1 MDRQLH
7 REIGKHLPRRK
18 RNRERERWSTRACR
32 PPPPRRHSVSALKSS
47 PLLILPPPPTLR
59 SSLYLRSPFV
69 PVPKEKDKNLP
80 NSRIMIHQP
89 LGVAQG
95 GQTDIDIQYV
105 GILPRTGASL
115 FIAVVQVL
123 LSNRSGM
130 TDWSNNPHHSLH
142 QPSHPHRIHP
152 FDACMFD
159 AK

>member
-69 PVPKEKDKNLP
+69 PD
-80 NSRIMIHQP
+80 MILIRDGLMP
-89 LGVAQG
+89 MKCCIIK
-95 GQTDIDIQYV
+95 QTLM
-105 GILPRTGASL
+105 GISPTTLVKKVFKGLIKITTTIS
-115 FIAVVQVL
+115 
-123 LSNRSGM
+123 S
-130 TDWSNNPHHSLH
+130 
-142 QPSHPHRIHP
+142 
-152 FDACMFD
+152 
-159 AK
+159 